1 MSWDTINTGDF
12 NATDAKNANEAARS
26 KAAEL
31 AQAYHRCFGTDDGKR
46 VLADLTQRFIFQ
58 NATPFGSQNPNYE
71 AAYHNGESGLVKF
84 LITQVQKAEVR

>member
-12 NATDAKNANEAARS
+12 DVANAQKANDAAKS
-26 KAAEL
+26 KAVEL

-71 AAYHNGESGLVKF
+71 AAYHNGESGVVQF
-84 LITQVQKAEVR
+84 LINQVQKAEVR

>member
-1 MSWDTINTGDF
+1 MSWDTINSGDF
-12 NATDAKNANEAARS
+12 NATDAKKANDAARY

-84 LITQVQKAEVR
+84 LITQVQKAEVQ

>member
-1 MSWDTINTGDF
+1 MSWDTINKGDF
-12 NATDAKNANEAARS
+12 NATQAQKANEAARY

-58 NATPFGSQNPNYE
+58 NTTPFGSQNPNYE
-71 AAYHNGESGLVKF
+71 SAYHNGESGLVKF
-84 LITQVQKAEVR
+84 LINQVQQAEVR

>member
-1 MSWDTINTGDF
+1 MSWDEINASNF
-12 NATDAKNANEAARS
+12 NTDAAQKANEAARY

-58 NATPFGSQNPNYE
+58 NATPFGSPNPNYE

-84 LITQVQKAEVR
+84 LINQVQQAEVL

>member
-1 MSWDTINTGDF
+1 MSWDTINKGDF
-12 NATDAKNANEAARS
+12 NATKAKQANDAARA

-31 AQAYHRCFGTDDGKR
+31 AKAYNRCFGTDDGKR

-58 NATPFGSQNPNYE
+58 NSTPFGSENPNYE

-84 LITQVQKAEVR
+84 LINQVQQAEVL